1 MIFLCEDSKTL
12 IKILQNAVFSCGGNC
27 VKISRVKR
35 LLSFLESIAGSFET
49 AEGVREMRK
58 TKIVCTLG
66 PSTDKEG
73 VLRQM
78 IQAGMNVARFNF
90 SHGNHAEHQ
99 GRLDALKA
107 LREELDAPVAAM
119 LDTRGPEVRLRD
131 FAGGRVHLTAGQE
144 FTLTTVQVEGD
155 VHRCS
160 ITYGELPG
168 DVKAGDTLLLDDG
181 LVRLTVLETTETE
194 IRCRVENDGDMKN
207 RKGVNVPGVRLNMP
221 YMSQQDRD
229 DILFGAEQ
237 GFDYVAASFVRSA
250 ADVRELRNLLDKA
263 GSRMRIIAKI
273 ENQEG
278 VSNLP
283 EILDAADGIMV
294 ARGDMG
300 VEIDFAEIPLI
311 QKNMI
316 ARCVACGKPVITAT
330 QMLDSMMENPR
341 PTRAEITDVANAIYD
356 GTSAIML
363 SGETAAGRY
372 PVEAVKTMDAIAR
385 RTESDINHV
394 KRMAQMAGGR
404 NRLSIAAATAH
415 AACTTAQ
422 EIGADAILTVSQRGT
437 TARLVS
443 RFHPGT
449 PIIACLL
456 DQQVRRQ
463 MALYWGV
470 EPIMM
475 PYASSTDE
483 LVDFAVQAAAQA
495 GIVHE
500 GDLVVVTAGVPVGVA
515 GTTNMIRIQQVG
527 GALVNAVGIGEK
539 KASGPLC
546 VCRNTDEVAEK
557 FQPGD
562 VLVVPYTTNELLPY
576 IRQAAAVIT
585 EEASVECH
593 TATIGLALDKPVIV
607 GAAGVTQRLTDGT
620 MVTVDCARGLVRAM
634 P

>member
-1 MIFLCEDSKTL
+1 M
-12 IKILQNAVFSCGGNC
+12 
-27 VKISRVKR
+27 
-35 LLSFLESIAGSFET
+35 

-66 PSTDKEG
+66 PSTDREG
-73 VLRQM
+73 VLREM

-90 SHGNHAEHQ
+90 SHGTHAEHKA
-99 GRLDALKA
+99 RLDALKA

-119 LDTRGPEVRLRD
+119 LDTKGPEVRLKD

-155 VHRCS
+155 AHRCS

-168 DVKAGDTLLLDDG
+168 DVKAGDTILLDDG
-181 LVRLTVLETTETE
+181 LVRLTVLETSETE

-207 RKGVNVPGVRLNMP
+207 HKGVNVPGVRLNMP

-229 DILFGAEQ
+229 DLLFGAEQ

-250 ADVRELRNLLDKA
+250 ADVRELRHVLDKA

-363 SGETAAGRY
+363 SGETAAGKY
-372 PVEAVKTMDAIAR
+372 PVEAVRTMDAIAR
-385 RTESDINHV
+385 KTESNVERICPAKTP
-394 KRMAQMAGGR
+394 KRT
-404 NRLSIAAATAH
+404 RLSITAATAH
-415 AACTTAQ
+415 AACTTA
-422 EIGADAILTVSQRGT
+422 EDIGADAILTVSQRGI
-437 TARLVS
+437 TAQMVS
-443 RFHPGT
+443 RFRPAAT
-449 PIIACLL
+449 VVALLL
-456 DQQVRRQ
+456 DPQVQRQ
-463 MALYWGV
+463 MALYWGLV
-470 EPIMM
+470 PITM
-475 PYASSTDE
+475 PRASSTDQ
-483 LVDFAVQAAAQA
+483 LVDLAIQSAQEA
-495 GIVHE
+495 GLVKH
-500 GDLVVVTAGVPVGVA
+500 GDLVVVTAGVPVGIS
-515 GTTNMIRIQQVG
+515 GTTNMIRIAQVG
-527 GALVNAVGIGEK
+527 GALVNAIGIGSQT
-539 KASGPLC
+539 ASGPLC
-546 VCRNTDEVAEK
+546 ICRTLEEIPEK
-557 FQPGD
+557 FHPGD
-562 VLVVPYTTNELLPY
+562 VLVVPYTNNDVVPWL
-576 IRQAAAVIT
+576 RQAAAIVS
-585 EEASVECH
+585 EEASADCH
-593 TATIGLALDKPVIV
+593 TATVGLLLNKPVIV
-607 GAAGVTQRLTDGT
+607 AASDATRRLKDGT
-620 MVTVDCARGLVRAM
+620 LVSVDCARGIVQTI
-634 P
+634 PQ

>member
-1 MIFLCEDSKTL
+1 
-12 IKILQNAVFSCGGNC
+12 
-27 VKISRVKR
+27 
-35 LLSFLESIAGSFET
+35 
-49 AEGVREMRK
+49 MRK

-66 PSTDKEG
+66 PSTDREG
-73 VLRQM
+73 VLREM

-90 SHGNHAEHQ
+90 SHGTHAEHKA
-99 GRLDALKA
+99 RLDALKA

-119 LDTRGPEVRLRD
+119 LDTKGPEVRLKD

-155 VHRCS
+155 AHRCS

-168 DVKAGDTLLLDDG
+168 DVKAGDTILLDDG
-181 LVRLTVLETTETE
+181 LVRLTVLETSGTE

-207 RKGVNVPGVRLNMP
+207 HKGVNVPGVRLNMP

-229 DILFGAEQ
+229 DLLFGAEQ

-250 ADVRELRNLLDKA
+250 ADVRELRHVLDQA

-372 PVEAVKTMDAIAR
+372 PVESVKTMDAIAR

-394 KRMAQMAGGR
+394 KRMTQMAGGR
-404 NRLSIAAATAH
+404 NRLSVAAATAH

-495 GIVHE
+495 GVVHE

-546 VCRNTDEVAEK
+546 ICRSTDEVAEK

-607 GAAGVTQRLTDGT
+607 GAAGAVQRLTDGT

>member
-1 MIFLCEDSKTL
+1 
-12 IKILQNAVFSCGGNC
+12 
-27 VKISRVKR
+27 
-35 LLSFLESIAGSFET
+35 
-49 AEGVREMRK
+49 MRK

-66 PSTDKEG
+66 PSTDREG
-73 VLRQM
+73 VLREM

-90 SHGNHAEHQ
+90 SHGTHAEHKA
-99 GRLDALKA
+99 RLDALKA

-119 LDTRGPEVRLRD
+119 LDTKGPEVRLKD

-155 VHRCS
+155 AHRCS

-168 DVKAGDTLLLDDG
+168 DVKAGDTILLDDG

-207 RKGVNVPGVRLNMP
+207 HKGVNVPGVRLNMP

-229 DILFGAEQ
+229 DLLFGAEQ

-250 ADVRELRNLLDKA
+250 ADVRELRHVLDTA

-363 SGETAAGRY
+363 SGETAAGKY
-372 PVEAVKTMDAIAR
+372 PVEAVQTMDAIAR
-385 RTESDINHV
+385 KTESNIDRICPTKTP
-394 KRMAQMAGGR
+394 KRT
-404 NRLSIAAATAH
+404 RLSITAATAH
-415 AACTTAQ
+415 AACTTA
-422 EIGADAILTVSQRGT
+422 EDIGADAILTVSQRGI
-437 TARLVS
+437 TAQMVS
-443 RFHPGT
+443 RFRPAAT
-449 PIIACLL
+449 VVALLL
-456 DQQVRRQ
+456 DPQVQRQ
-463 MALYWGV
+463 MALYWGLV
-470 EPIMM
+470 PITM
-475 PYASSTDE
+475 PRASSTDQ
-483 LVDFAVQAAAQA
+483 LVDLAIQSAQEA
-495 GIVHE
+495 GLVKH
-500 GDLVVVTAGVPVGVA
+500 GDLVVVTAGVPVGIS
-515 GTTNMIRIQQVG
+515 GTTNMIRIAQVG
-527 GALVNAVGIGEK
+527 GSLVNAIGVGSQI
-539 KASGPLC
+539 ASGPLC
-546 VCRNTDEVAEK
+546 VCRTLEEIPEK
-557 FQPGD
+557 FHPGD
-562 VLVVPYTTNELLPY
+562 VLVVPYTNNEVLPWL
-576 IRQAAAVIT
+576 RQAAAIVS
-585 EEASVECH
+585 EEASADCH
-593 TATIGLALDKPVIV
+593 TATVGLLLNKPVIV
-607 GAAGVTQRLTDGT
+607 AASDATRRLKDGT
-620 MVTVDCARGLVRAM
+620 FVSVDCARGIVQVI
-634 P
+634 PQ

>member
-1 MIFLCEDSKTL
+1 
-12 IKILQNAVFSCGGNC
+12 
-27 VKISRVKR
+27 
-35 LLSFLESIAGSFET
+35 
-49 AEGVREMRK
+49 MRK
-58 TKIVCTLG
+58 TKIICTLG

-73 VLRQM
+73 VLRDL
-78 IQAGMNVARFNF
+78 IANGMNVARFNF
-90 SHGNHAEHQ
+90 SHGSHEEHL
-99 GRLDALKA
+99 GRLEKLKA
-107 LREELDAPVAAM
+107 LREELGKPVAAL
-119 LDTRGPEVRLRD
+119 LDTKGPEIRLKE
-131 FAGGRVHLTAGQE
+131 FKNGVEMLEAGQT
-144 FTLTTVQVEGD
+144 FTLTTREVEGTKEI
-155 VHRCS
+155 CS
-160 ITYGELPG
+160 ITYKDLPQ
-168 DVKAGDTLLLDDG
+168 DVQPGGTIMLDDG
-181 LVRLTVLETTETE
+181 LIMLHIEQVTDTDIICTVLNSGKIKT
-194 IRCRVENDGDMKN
+194 K
-207 RKGVNVPGVRLNMP
+207 KGVNVPGVHLSMP
-221 YMSQQDRD
+221 YLSQRDRD
-229 DILFGAEQ
+229 DIIFGVQQ
-237 GFDYVAASFVRSA
+237 GFDFIAASFVRCA
-250 ADVRELRNLLDKA
+250 ADIREIRRVLD
-263 GSRMRIIAKI
+263 SVHSHIRIIAKI

-372 PVEAVKTMDAIAR
+372 PVESVKTMDAIAR

-404 NRLSIAAATAH
+404 NRLSVAAATAH

-495 GIVHE
+495 GVVHE

-546 VCRNTDEVAEK
+546 ICRSTDEVAEK

-607 GAAGVTQRLTDGT
+607 GAAGAVQRLTDGT

>member
-1 MIFLCEDSKTL
+1 
-12 IKILQNAVFSCGGNC
+12 
-27 VKISRVKR
+27 
-35 LLSFLESIAGSFET
+35 
-49 AEGVREMRK
+49 MRK

-66 PSTDKEG
+66 PSTDREG
-73 VLRQM
+73 VLREM
-78 IQAGMNVARFNF
+78 IRAGMNVARFNF
-90 SHGNHAEHQ
+90 SHGTHAEHKA
-99 GRLDALKA
+99 RLDALKA

-119 LDTRGPEVRLRD
+119 LDTKGPEVRLKD

-155 VHRCS
+155 AHRCS

-168 DVKAGDTLLLDDG
+168 DVKAGDTILLDDG
-181 LVRLTVLETTETE
+181 LVRLTVLETSETE

-207 RKGVNVPGVRLNMP
+207 HKGVNVPGVRLNMP

-229 DILFGAEQ
+229 DLLFGAEQ

-250 ADVRELRNLLDKA
+250 ADVRELRHVLDQA

-372 PVEAVKTMDAIAR
+372 PVESVKTMDAIAR

-394 KRMAQMAGGR
+394 KRMTQMAGGR
-404 NRLSIAAATAH
+404 NRLSVAAATAH

-495 GIVHE
+495 GVVHE

-546 VCRNTDEVAEK
+546 ICRSTDEVAEK

-562 VLVVPYTTNELLPY
+562 VLVVPYTTNKLLPY

-607 GAAGVTQRLTDGT
+607 GAAGAVQRLTDGT
-620 MVTVDCARGLVRAM
+620 MVTVDCTRGLVRAM

>member
-1 MIFLCEDSKTL
+1 
-12 IKILQNAVFSCGGNC
+12 
-27 VKISRVKR
+27 
-35 LLSFLESIAGSFET
+35 
-49 AEGVREMRK
+49 MRK

-66 PSTDKEG
+66 PSTDREG
-73 VLRQM
+73 VLREM

-90 SHGNHAEHQ
+90 SHGTHAEHKV
-99 GRLDALKA
+99 RLDALKA

-119 LDTRGPEVRLRD
+119 LDTKGPEVRLKD

-155 VHRCS
+155 AHRCS

-168 DVKAGDTLLLDDG
+168 DVKAGDTILLDDG
-181 LVRLTVLETTETE
+181 LVRLTVLETSGTE

-207 RKGVNVPGVRLNMP
+207 HKGVNVPGVRLNMP

-229 DILFGAEQ
+229 DLLFGAEQ

-250 ADVRELRNLLDKA
+250 ADVRELRHVLDKA

-372 PVEAVKTMDAIAR
+372 PVESVKTMDAIAR

-394 KRMAQMAGGR
+394 KRMTQMAGGR
-404 NRLSIAAATAH
+404 NRLSVAAATAH

-495 GIVHE
+495 GVVHE

-546 VCRNTDEVAEK
+546 ICRSADEVAEK

-585 EEASVECH
+585 EEASAECH

-607 GAAGVTQRLTDGT
+607 GAAGAVQRLTDGT

>member
-1 MIFLCEDSKTL
+1 
-12 IKILQNAVFSCGGNC
+12 
-27 VKISRVKR
+27 
-35 LLSFLESIAGSFET
+35 
-49 AEGVREMRK
+49 MRK

-66 PSTDKEG
+66 PSTDREG
-73 VLRQM
+73 VLREM

-90 SHGNHAEHQ
+90 SHGTHAEHKV
-99 GRLDALKA
+99 RLDALKA

-119 LDTRGPEVRLRD
+119 LDTKGPEVRLKD

-155 VHRCS
+155 AHRCS

-168 DVKAGDTLLLDDG
+168 DVKAGDTILLDDG
-181 LVRLTVLETTETE
+181 LVRLTVLETSGTE

-207 RKGVNVPGVRLNMP
+207 HKGVNVPGVRLNMP

-229 DILFGAEQ
+229 DLLFGAEQ

-250 ADVRELRNLLDKA
+250 ADVRELRHVLDQA

-341 PTRAEITDVANAIYD
+341 PTRAESTDVANASYD

-372 PVEAVKTMDAIAR
+372 PVESVKTMDAIAR

-404 NRLSIAAATAH
+404 NRLSVAAATAH

-495 GIVHE
+495 GVVHE

-546 VCRNTDEVAEK
+546 ICRSTDEVAEK

-607 GAAGVTQRLTDGT
+607 GAAGAVQRLTDGT